1 MGDKRSI
8 DRYRR
13 KIHDLEEENAK
24 LKTEIASLKNE
35 LNTSNNRY
43 EAIRDEFTRATES
56 ADAEREFMR
65 EAIRDAE
72 DARRGY
78 LKLRDELMDMKKVH
92 QKKISTLISSLN
104 KSAAVINK

>member
-1 MGDKRSI
+1 MRDKRSI

-24 LKTEIASLKNE
+24 LKAEIASLKKE
-35 LNTSNNRY
+35 LSASNNRY
-43 EAIRDEFTRATES
+43 ESIQGEFTRATES
-56 ADAEREFMR
+56 ADAERESMR
-65 EAIRDAE
+65 EAIHDAE
-72 DARRGY
+72 DARRDY
-78 LKLRDELMDMKKVH
+78 LKLRDELMDMKKEY

>member
-24 LKTEIASLKNE
+24 LKTEITSLKNE
-35 LNTSNNRY
+35 LNMSNNRY
-43 EAIRDEFTRATES
+43 ESMQDEFTRATES

-65 EAIRDAE
+65 ETIREAE
-72 DARRGY
+72 DARRDY
-78 LKLRDELMDMKKVH
+78 LRLRDELMDMKKDY
-92 QKKISTLISSLN
+92 QKKISALIGSLN